1 MRLVRLV
8 YASTFLSD
16 TVSASQLKKI
26 HEVSVP
32 NNSENEISGMLVFG
46 NDYFLQ
52 CLEGGRES
60 VNRLYEKISKDDR
73 HVRALILSYEE
84 CHVRNFSKWNMKF
97 LMLTEEQKELIR
109 KYSISGIF
117 NPYNM
122 SGESCIHLLSELS
135 NKYGTDE
142 V

>member
-1 MRLVRLV
+1 MLLRIKLDSECPNIKNINIDNVDI
-8 YASTFLSD
+8 SKEFS
-16 TVSASQLKKI
+16 KKLHNTRI
-26 HEVSVP
+26 
-32 NNSENEISGMLVFG
+32 
-46 NDYFLQ
+46 
-52 CLEGGRES
+52 
-60 VNRLYEKISKDDR
+60 YEKISKDDR